1 MAGQPKRRA
10 EMVKLDDYGAETALA
25 EIAEG
30 RSVTDITAKLGIRRE
45 QFYQWVNRR
54 GLKEQLAQARK
65 LQAEG
70 LVEKVTARLE
80 KATPENIAIE
90 REFAKHV
97 QWLSGKLDRETYG
110 DRPSVAI
117 QLNVGEAFIQAMKE
131 VKA

>member
-10 EMVKLDDYGAETALA
+10 EMVKLDDKGAEQILT

-30 RSVTDITAKLGIRRE
+30 RSVTDITANLGIRRE

-54 GLKEQLAQARK
+54 GLKEQLAAARK

-70 LVEKVTARLE
+70 LVEKVTTRLE
-80 KATPENIAIE
+80 KATPESIGVD

-97 QWLSGKLDRETYG
+97 QWLSGKLDRDTYG
-110 DRPSVAI
+110 ERPTVAV
-117 QLNVGEAFIQAMKE
+117 QVNLGEAFLQAMRE
-131 VKA
+131 GQ